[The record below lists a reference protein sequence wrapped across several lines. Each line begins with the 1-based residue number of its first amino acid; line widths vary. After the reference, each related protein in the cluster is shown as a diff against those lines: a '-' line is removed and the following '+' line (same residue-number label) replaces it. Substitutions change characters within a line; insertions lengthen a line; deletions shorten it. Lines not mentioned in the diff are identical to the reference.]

1 MVNKGLEV
9 MEARWLF
16 GVDIDDVTVV
26 VQPQSVIHSMVQYVD
41 GSIIAQLGCPDMRLP
56 IQYALYY
63 PERKP
68 MDIARL
74 DFAKLASITF
84 EAPDMVNF
92 KGLALAYKA
101 GRRGGNLPT
110 ILNAA
115 NEFAVAQFLGRKCG
129 FLDITDMIEKAMD
142 CIQYIDNPDVNDILD
157 TEKAVYEFLR

>member
-1 MVNKGLEV
+1 
-9 MEARWLF
+9 
-16 GVDIDDVTVV
+16 
-26 VQPQSVIHSMVQYVD
+26 
-41 GSIIAQLGCPDMRLP
+41 
-56 IQYALYY
+56 
-63 PERKP
+63 

-115 NEFAVAQFLGRKCG
+115 NEFAVAQFLGRKCA